1 MKLISFLIITKVTT
15 TIITKAVISENQI
28 NRYAQRVVIKNIT
41 AVNINIDVIVART
54 VLNILIPIINI

>member
-41 AVNINIDVIVART
+41 AVNINIDVSVART

>member
-15 TIITKAVISENQI
+15 TIITKAVISENQT
-28 NRYAQRVVIKNIT
+28 NRYAQRVVMKNIT
-41 AVNINIDVIVART
+41 AVNISTDVIVARI

>member
-15 TIITKAVISENQI
+15 TMIIKAVTSENQI

-41 AVNINIDVIVART
+41 AVNISTDVSVARIQ
-54 VLNILIPIINI
+54 LNILIPIINI

>member
-41 AVNINIDVIVART
+41 AVNIHIDASVARIE
-54 VLNILIPIINI
+54 LNILIPIINI

>member
-41 AVNINIDVIVART
+41 AVNINIDASVARIE
-54 VLNILIPIINI
+54 LNILIPIINI

>member
-41 AVNINIDVIVART
+41 AVNIHTDVNVARI

>member
-41 AVNINIDVIVART
+41 AVNINTDVNVARIQ
-54 VLNILIPIINI
+54 LNILIPIINI

>member
-1 MKLISFLIITKVTT
+1 MKLISFLIITRVTT
-15 TIITKAVISENQI
+15 TIIIKAVISESQI

-41 AVNINIDVIVART
+41 AVNINIDVSVART

>member
-1 MKLISFLIITKVTT
+1 MKLISFLIIVRVTT

-41 AVNINIDVIVART
+41 AINISIDVSVART

>member
-41 AVNINIDVIVART
+41 TVNINTDVSVARIA
-54 VLNILIPIINI
+54 LNILIPIINI

>member
-15 TIITKAVISENQI
+15 IIITKAVISENQI

-41 AVNINIDVIVART
+41 AVNINIDVSVART

>member
-15 TIITKAVISENQI
+15 TIITKAVISENQT
-28 NRYAQRVVIKNIT
+28 NRYVQRVVIKNIT

>member
-1 MKLISFLIITKVTT
+1 MKLISFLIITKVTI

-41 AVNINIDVIVART
+41 AVNINIDASVARIE
-54 VLNILIPIINI
+54 LNILIPIINI

>member
-41 AVNINIDVIVART
+41 AVNIHTDVIVART

>member
-1 MKLISFLIITKVTT
+1 MKLISFLIIARVTT

-41 AVNINIDVIVART
+41 AVNINIDVSVART

>member
-41 AVNINIDVIVART
+41 AVNINIDVSVARI

>member
-1 MKLISFLIITKVTT
+1 MKLISFLIITRVTT

-41 AVNINIDVIVART
+41 AVNISTDVNVARIQ
-54 VLNILIPIINI
+54 LNILIPIINI

>member
-1 MKLISFLIITKVTT
+1 MKLISFLITTKVTT

-41 AVNINIDVIVART
+41 AVNINIDVSVART

>member
-1 MKLISFLIITKVTT
+1 MKLISFLIIVRVTT

-41 AVNINIDVIVART
+41 AVNINTDVSIARIQ
-54 VLNILIPIINI
+54 LNILPPLSC

>member
-1 MKLISFLIITKVTT
+1 M
-15 TIITKAVISENQI
+15 ISENQI

-41 AVNINIDVIVART
+41 AVNIHTDVIVARI

>member
-15 TIITKAVISENQI
+15 TMITKAVISENQI

-41 AVNINIDVIVART
+41 AVNIHIDVSVART

>member
-1 MKLISFLIITKVTT
+1 MKLISFLIITRVTT

-41 AVNINIDVIVART
+41 AVNINIDVIVARI

>member
-1 MKLISFLIITKVTT
+1 MKLISFLIITKVII

-41 AVNINIDVIVART
+41 AVNINTDVSVARIA
-54 VLNILIPIINI
+54 LSILIPIINI

>member
-41 AVNINIDVIVART
+41 AININIDVSVART

>member
-15 TIITKAVISENQI
+15 TMIIKVVTSENQI

-41 AVNINIDVIVART
+41 AVNINTDVSVARIA
-54 VLNILIPIINI
+54 LNILIPIINI

>member
-15 TIITKAVISENQI
+15 TMIIKAVTSENQI
-28 NRYAQRVVIKNIT
+28 NRYAQRVVMKNIT
-41 AVNINIDVIVART
+41 AVNINTDVNVARI

>member
-1 MKLISFLIITKVTT
+1 MKLISFLIIARVTT
-15 TIITKAVISENQI
+15 TIIIKAVISESQI

-41 AVNINIDVIVART
+41 AVNINIDVSVART

>member
-41 AVNINIDVIVART
+41 AVNINIDVIVARI

>member
-41 AVNINIDVIVART
+41 AVNISTDVNVARIQ
-54 VLNILIPIINI
+54 LNILIPIINI

>member
-1 MKLISFLIITKVTT
+1 MKLISFLIITRVTT
-15 TIITKAVISENQI
+15 TIITKAVISENQT

-41 AVNINIDVIVART
+41 AVNIHTDVIVART

>member
-1 MKLISFLIITKVTT
+1 MKLISFLIITKVIT

-41 AVNINIDVIVART
+41 AVNIHTDVNVARI